1 MLRIAVDVMGGDVG
15 VSATIPA
22 VALALQADADVHMVL
37 VGNPEVI
44 EPLLVRVPA
53 TLRERISLHAASE
66 VVGMDELPSKA
77 LRLKKDSSMR
87 VALDLVK
94 SGQAQ
99 AMVSAGNTGA
109 LMATAKFVL
118 KTLPKIDRPAI
129 VTALPSMRPT
139 GHVHLL
145 DLGANAEC
153 TAEQLVQF
161 AVMGAAMVSAL
172 EGITQ
177 PRVALLNIGSEEI
190 KGNDVIRA
198 AAQQLQAMPINY
210 VGYIEGDGIFH
221 ADVDVVVA
229 DGFVGNVALKTGEGV
244 AKLITALMKEAFCAT
259 PSPSSVRCWSSRSWR
274 DLPSVSTPACTTV
287 PACWGCAAW
296 SSSRT
301 AVPMRWRLPM
311 RCRWRCARHVSTCP
325 SASPRFGP
333 KPSCRHLTPD
343 AVCAA
348 LFVDHQLSNRL
359 IASHDASCPLSKQSC
374 HANPRGDHWRR
385 FRRSGHGPLPQ
396 AGGL

>member
-210 VGYIEGDGIFH
+210 VGYVEGDGIFH

-244 AKLITALMKEAFCAT
+244 AKLITALMKEAFAQHLHQA
-259 PSPSSVRCWSSRSWR
+259 RCGTGQA
-274 DLPSVSTPACTTV
+274 DPGAICPAYRPPYAQRCQL
-287 PACWGCAAW
+287 AGAA
-296 SSSRT
+296 RRGHQV
-301 AVPMRWRLPM
+301 ARQ
-311 RCRWRCARHVSTCP
+311 CR
-325 SASPRFGP
+325 
-333 KPSCRHLTPD
+333 
-343 AVCAA
+343 
-348 LFVDHQLSNRL
+348 
-359 IASHDASCPLSKQSC
+359 
-374 HANPRGDHWRR
+374 
-385 FRRSGHGPLPQ
+385 
-396 AGGL
+396 

>member
-129 VTALPSMRPT
+129 VTALPSMRST

-210 VGYIEGDGIFH
+210 VGYVEGDGIFH

-244 AKLITALMKEAFCAT
+244 AKLITALMKEAFLRNTFTKLGALLVK
-259 PSPSSVRCWSSRSWR
+259 PILARFVQRIDPRMHNGASLLGLRGVVIKSHGSADEVAFANALQVAVREARI
-274 DLPSVSTPACTTV
+274 DLPK
-287 PACWGCAAW
+287 
-296 SSSRT
+296 RIT
-301 AVPMRWRLPM
+301 ALWAEAKL
-311 RCRWRCARHVSTCP
+311 
-325 SASPRFGP
+325 SA
-333 KPSCRHLTPD
+333 PD
-343 AVCAA
+343 A
-348 LFVDHQLSNRL
+348 
-359 IASHDASCPLSKQSC
+359 
-374 HANPRGDHWRR
+374 
-385 FRRSGHGPLPQ
+385 
-396 AGGL
+396 

>member
-1 MLRIAVDVMGGDVG
+1 MRNDAKMLRIAVDAMGGDVG
-15 VSATIPA
+15 VSVTVPAT
-22 VALALQADADVHMVL
+22 VLALKADADVHMVL
-37 VGNPEVI
+37 VGDPAAI
-44 EPLLVRVPA
+44 EPHLARMPAALRARV
-53 TLRERISLHAASE
+53 SVHAASE

-94 SGQAQ
+94 AGQAD

-129 VTALPSMRPT
+129 VSALPSLRPA

-161 AVMGAAMVSAL
+161 AVMGVAMVSAL
-172 EGITQ
+172 EGVES

-221 ADVDVVVA
+221 SDVDVVVA

-244 AKLITALMKEAFCAT
+244 AKLITAFMKQAFLQNTLTKLGAALVKPILVRFAQRIDPRMHNGASFLGLRGVVIKSHGSADEVAFANAVQVAVREA
-259 PSPSSVRCWSSRSWR
+259 RI
-274 DLPSVSTPACTTV
+274 DLPKRITALWAEAQLVTAT
-287 PACWGCAAW
+287 
-296 SSSRT
+296 SS
-301 AVPMRWRLPM
+301 
-311 RCRWRCARHVSTCP
+311 
-325 SASPRFGP
+325 
-333 KPSCRHLTPD
+333 
-343 AVCAA
+343 
-348 LFVDHQLSNRL
+348 
-359 IASHDASCPLSKQSC
+359 
-374 HANPRGDHWRR
+374 
-385 FRRSGHGPLPQ
+385 
-396 AGGL
+396 